1 LLSEREIG
9 FDSFSPLSTAN
20 STTSKAEC
28 TKGYNV
34 GYSYY
39 TSDATRKKHRMNA
52 DGTLT
57 TTSDFDWLRSLHYNS
72 AGYLSRVWAGGSE
85 GYDLYDNSNGFAPA
99 FVIGNSDV
107 SSLPAKI
114 TQDGEDIT
122 DKIASI
128 LGGTKVEVGSYIGT
142 GTYGASNPNKL
153 TFSFE
158 PKVVFFWERL
168 PSASSSNI
176 L

>member
-1 LLSEREIG
+1 MGL
-9 FDSFSPLSTAN
+9 DSYSPISTAN

-28 TKGYNV
+28 TQGYNAA
-34 GYSYY
+34 YSYY
-39 TSDATRKKHRMNA
+39 TSDATRVKYQMNA
-52 DGTLT
+52 NGTLT
-57 TTSDFDWLRSLHYNS
+57 TSTGFYWERSLHYTDTNY
-72 AGYLSRVWAGGSE
+72 ACKIWVGGSDS
-85 GYDLYDNSNGFAPA
+85 YSIYSDDNYLAPA
-99 FVIGNSDV
+99 FVIGNSDAP
-107 SSLPAKI
+107 SPSGKI

-122 DKIASI
+122 NKIASI